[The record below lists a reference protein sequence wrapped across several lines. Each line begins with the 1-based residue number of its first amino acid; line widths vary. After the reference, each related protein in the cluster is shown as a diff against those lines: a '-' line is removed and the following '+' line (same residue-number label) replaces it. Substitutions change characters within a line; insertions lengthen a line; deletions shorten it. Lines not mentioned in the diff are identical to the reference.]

1 MPLAIVTE
9 PVHFDSMQDQGQA
22 IETEVPPEALRRAKS
37 ALTDY
42 AGCFWMRQ
50 PAAPLLD
57 RADVELVIRRLREN
71 GDAAAWKAARQIQV
85 CL

>member
-9 PVHFDSMQDQGQA
+9 PGHFDSMQDQGQA

-71 GDAAAWKAARQIQV
+71 GNAAAWKAARQIQV